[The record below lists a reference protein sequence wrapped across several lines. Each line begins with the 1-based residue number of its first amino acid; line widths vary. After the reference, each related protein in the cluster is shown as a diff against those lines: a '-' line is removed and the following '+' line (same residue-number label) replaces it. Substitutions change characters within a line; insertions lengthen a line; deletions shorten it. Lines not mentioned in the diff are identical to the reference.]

1 MRSGCRSFYLCA
13 IALGSVIV
21 VVVVAAAVAF
31 ENPFGFNVEHIE
43 FVFGSQM
50 KYKSIAIFATFYF
63 LLLFFF
69 VSYHKLVSF
78 INGE

>member
-21 VVVVAAAVAF
+21 VAAVAF
-31 ENPFGFNVEHIE
+31 KNPFGFNVEHIE

-50 KYKSIAIFATFYF
+50 
-63 LLLFFF
+63 
-69 VSYHKLVSF
+69 
-78 INGE
+78 